1 MQYAWLI
8 WGLILL
14 VVWTTVYLSL
24 ESRESKKRM
33 LIVSIWTSL
42 LGLTEPL
49 FVPEYWSPPSL
60 FDLAS
65 KTGFDIESLIF
76 AFGIGGIVVILYER
90 IFRAE
95 HEKISTLSQH
105 SSRHRYHLLAILSA
119 PIVFL
124 LLMLTTQLNPIYISV
139 IALVFGG
146 FATWYCRP
154 DLKKKMIVSASI
166 FLVIYFV
173 YFLTLIVFYP
183 GYVEQVWRLDVISG
197 ILIVGIPLE
206 ELLFAISFGFFWSSI
221 YEHLTWRKIKNL

>member
-1 MQYAWLI
+1 
-8 WGLILL
+8 
-14 VVWTTVYLSL
+14 
-24 ESRESKKRM
+24 M

-146 FATWYCRP
+146 FATWYCQ
-154 DLKKKMIVSASI
+154 
-166 FLVIYFV
+166 Y
-173 YFLTLIVFYP
+173 
-183 GYVEQVWRLDVISG
+183 
-197 ILIVGIPLE
+197 
-206 ELLFAISFGFFWSSI
+206 
-221 YEHLTWRKIKNL
+221 